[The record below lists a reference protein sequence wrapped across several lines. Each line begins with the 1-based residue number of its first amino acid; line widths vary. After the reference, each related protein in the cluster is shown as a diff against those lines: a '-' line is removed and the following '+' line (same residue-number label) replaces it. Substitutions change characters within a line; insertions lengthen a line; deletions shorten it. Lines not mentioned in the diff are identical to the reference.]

1 MKKPSTKSRRRNRI
15 HAAKLNARRLVSKR
29 KKKILLRSLHGRRPR
44 EVRVI
49 GDERYDR
56 PIACPADFSLETNF
70 DEVVGVLHG
79 IRSASRRQRN
89 ERTYIDFANI
99 RRLSPTA
106 ALVLAAELDRW
117 NHIRVG
123 GRLRPV
129 DLPSWDPNVRC
140 QLRDMGFFELLAT
153 TPQSDLFGDDVDPDT
168 RYVMFRTGNLAD
180 GEAIH
185 QLREVDLEPVVGAV
199 PRRRQLY
206 GAVTEAMTNVVQHAY
221 TGTVRQPNWWLSASY
236 NAAAKRVTIMI
247 YDQGQGIPKTLP
259 ARLDERLLATFGR
272 DHARMIQAAHELSR
286 SASAK
291 PYRGQG
297 LRRDVRGYLNGI
309 RGGARYRVISL
320 KGEYIYEVGPDGKTT
335 QRLTTHQKSLY
346 GTLIVWDVSTQ

>member
-1 MKKPSTKSRRRNRI
+1 M
-15 HAAKLNARRLVSKR
+15 
-29 KKKILLRSLHGRRPR
+29 
-44 EVRVI
+44 
-49 GDERYDR
+49 
-56 PIACPADFSLETNF
+56 
-70 DEVVGVLHG
+70 
-79 IRSASRRQRN
+79 
-89 ERTYIDFANI
+89 
-99 RRLSPTA
+99 
-106 ALVLAAELDRW
+106 
-117 NHIRVG
+117 
-123 GRLRPV
+123 RPV